1 LRRPFLAAAFAALAL
16 AFPASATAETVV
28 SLTFDDGW
36 ANQLN
41 AAPILAEHGMSGTF
55 YINSNSIGTSG
66 RLSWAQLDALNAAG
80 HEIAGHT
87 LDHVDLTT
95 VTETEARRQ
104 VCEDRANLINHGFV
118 VPNFAYPF
126 GEFNSAAKTVVQECG
141 YSSGR
146 GAFGLRNI
154 TATTDTRPHAERI
167 PPLDRYGIRTPCCIN
182 STITAGMLQNYITQA
197 ENGGGGWVPLV
208 LHRICDAC
216 GDAEAPSMSPA
227 TLEALL
233 DWLQPRASQGTV
245 VRTVGQVISGDS
257 QAPASAIA
265 CDGAVCSSGWYG
277 DSVSVSLAAADGGSG
292 VGVIRYTLDGSE
304 PTASSAAY
312 GGPFSVS
319 ATTTVKFRAWDNA
332 GNVETTQSQVIQIDT
347 TTPLSSIS
355 CDGTACSSAAYT
367 APVTVALSATDAG
380 SGVAVIRY
388 TLDGSEPTASSAA
401 YGGPFSVSATTTVKF
416 RAWDNAGNVEATQS
430 QLVQV
435 AIAPP
440 DTEAPT
446 SSISCDLAP
455 CSSGWYSDPVS
466 VSLAAA
472 DGGSGVAVIRYTLDG
487 SEPTASSAAY
497 GGPFSVSATTTVK
510 FRAWDNAGNV
520 EATKSQLIQVDL
532 AGPTVAITSPAGN
545 ATVRGTVKVTA
556 AATDAPSGVVQVSFY
571 ADGVLLGTKASA
583 PYSVSWNTKKVS
595 PGQHVLTAVAR
606 DAAGNESVSAPVQVN
621 VAR

>member
-292 VGVIRYTLDGSE
+292 V
-304 PTASSAAY
+304 
-312 GGPFSVS
+312 
-319 ATTTVKFRAWDNA
+319 
-332 GNVETTQSQVIQIDT
+332 
-347 TTPLSSIS
+347 
-355 CDGTACSSAAYT
+355 
-367 APVTVALSATDAG
+367 
-380 SGVAVIRY
+380 AVIRY